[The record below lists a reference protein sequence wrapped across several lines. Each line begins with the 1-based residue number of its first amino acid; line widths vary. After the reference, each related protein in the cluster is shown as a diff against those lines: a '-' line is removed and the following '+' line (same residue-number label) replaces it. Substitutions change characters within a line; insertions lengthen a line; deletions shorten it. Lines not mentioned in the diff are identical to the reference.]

1 MNLPENSE
9 EKENLTKLISKL
21 DSLSKDELNK
31 SSELLNK
38 CASIIINQMSLP
50 EDNEYY
56 KQLKQRLE
64 KFGISEN
71 EFPEAIKS
79 IKKVWASKFN
89 ERAFISCKK
98 IGIKLDE
105 ISMAVLCQKIIEAEY
120 AFVIHTK
127 NPSNNN
133 KNEIYCEVV
142 YGMGESLVG
151 AYEGQSFSFIYNKET
166 KNINIITYPNK
177 SIALKNKG
185 FIFRSDSNTED
196 LEGFAG
202 AGLFDSI
209 PMVEYEEVNM
219 EYGINKI
226 FCDGNW
232 RGEMTKNIGNLGLE
246 IEKIFDGV
254 PQDIEGVY
262 SNNEFYIVQTR
273 PQV

>member
-1 MNLPENSE
+1 MNLSQNSE
-9 EKENLTKLISKL
+9 EKQNLQNLISQL
-21 DSLSKDELNK
+21 DSLPDNELNK

-38 CASIIINQMSLP
+38 CASIINEMELP
-50 EDNEYY
+50 EENDYY
-56 KQLKQRLE
+56 KQLTSRLV
-64 KFGISEN
+64 KFGIN
-71 EFPEAIKS
+71 EKELPEAFKS
-79 IKKVWASKFN
+79 IKKVWASKYN
-89 ERAFISCKK
+89 ERAFISCRK
-98 IGIKLDE
+98 IGIKLEE

-185 FIFRSDSNTED
+185 YIFRSDSNTED

-232 RGEMTKNIGNLGLE
+232 RGEMMKSIGNLGLE
-246 IEKIFDGV
+246 IERIFEGV

>member
-1 MNLPENSE
+1 
-9 EKENLTKLISKL
+9 
-21 DSLSKDELNK
+21 
-31 SSELLNK
+31 
-38 CASIIINQMSLP
+38 MSLP

-185 FIFRSDSNTED
+185 YIFRSDSNTED

-232 RGEMTKNIGNLGLE
+232 RGEMMKSIGNLGLE
-246 IEKIFDGV
+246 IEKIFEGE